1 MKLSKQGVVVF
12 LTLLLLGIGSFT
24 RASEIVPVPEF
35 SSSVVDMTSWLS
47 NQELISLRK
56 QIDEIKVA
64 KNIQIAILIVATT
77 KPEEISQYSI
87 RVAEKWKVGK
97 KGVDNGVLITLAKED
112 KKVRIDV
119 GYGFE
124 GAIPDVLAH
133 RVIDEQMKDNLKK
146 GNVFIAIQS
155 AIQQISTIVD
165 GENILKS
172 SDNSLNTGI
181 SQLDSLP
188 KLVLIIGCCLAVI
201 SAIFLFVEE
210 MYAFLIALG
219 IPIFAGVM
227 FAIFYTIATGV
238 SAAIGIIVLAFV
250 IRFGLSTGGSVLSGG
265 SFGGGGASGS
275 WGDD

>member
-1 MKLSKQGVVVF
+1 VKLLKQGATVL

-24 RASEIVPVPEF
+24 RAGEDVPVPEF
-35 SSSVVDMTSWLS
+35 SSSIVDTTSWLS
-47 NQELISLRK
+47 DQELISLRK
-56 QIDEIKVA
+56 QIDEVKVA

-119 GYGFE
+119 GYGLE
-124 GAIPDVLAH
+124 GAIPDGLAH
-133 RVIDEQMKDNLKK
+133 RVIDEQMKGNLKK
-146 GNVFIAIQS
+146 GNTFIAIQS

-165 GENILKS
+165 GENALKS
-172 SDNSLNTGI
+172 SGNGLNTGI

-188 KLVLIIGCCLAVI
+188 TLVLVVGFCLAVI

-210 MYAFLIALG
+210 GYAFLIALA

-227 FAIFYTIATGV
+227 FAFFYTIAIGV
-238 SAAIGIIVLAFV
+238 SAAIGIIILAFV